1 MEEKRKRT
9 PKEVCESKKRY
20 VDRISAEIMLTKYR
34 ILNKGKKRAK
44 GKTVWEN
51 HAYLCYVCKGWHLTS
66 KLRKD

>member
-1 MEEKRKRT
+1 MEEKRRRT
-9 PKEVCESKKRY
+9 AKEVCESKKRY
-20 VDRISAEIMLTKYR
+20 VDRISAEIMLSKYR

-51 HAYLCYVCKGWHLTS
+51 HAYACYICNGWHLTS